1 MSSVMMREKKG
12 GEHKI
17 WKGGKVILL
26 LRWSDRLDGAADLSW
41 PYRPYIYLHVYRP
54 SIFIVS
60 MYTHIKNKKKIQKKK
75 LKRETIEIFFFW
87 ERCRGSK
94 EGALYFQYLLE
105 DPFFLVLVLSVW
117 PKMFHE
123 GGSARN
129 PPSSA
134 VVVYQVISGEGSEG
148 FLPGPRCETWLE
160 TCQSGR
166 KEGWPMVD
174 TLMHTTKVKV

>member
-75 LKRETIEIFFFW
+75 LKRETIEIFFS
-87 ERCRGSK
+87 GK
-94 EGALYFQYLLE
+94 DAEGPRKGPCISNIYWKTL
-105 DPFFLVLVLSVW
+105 FFLFLFFQFG
-117 PKMFHE
+117 PKCFMK
-123 GGSARN
+123 GGARAT
-129 PPSSA
+129 PRRVRLLCTRSLAAKGQRDFCQGRGVKRDWRPVSR
-134 VVVYQVISGEGSEG
+134 VV
-148 FLPGPRCETWLE
+148 
-160 TCQSGR
+160 R
-166 KEGWPMVD
+166 KGGLW
-174 TLMHTTKVKV
+174 